1 MNFWKNLHPLLRRE
15 ENTDEGSANG
25 AVLHAIAGAL
35 SDAET
40 ELIPS
45 KMQSSLNTAS
55 GSYLDYW
62 GYWFGVLRKTNEDD
76 DSYRYRIVQYLLL
89 GRGTAASIIKG
100 IKYALDDQSATIT
113 IFEPWQNI
121 FYLDKSRMDS
131 SYYMQGSYYRYGVIT
146 VNIDRPLD
154 ESIWLA
160 IQAFKPAGVR
170 IAVEYNATL
179 SYLAEPTLLAKLDSQ
194 ANSFLTLNYGNNNED
209 SILTLGLN
217 AESQP
222 YPDTNKFILDESL
235 LNSTA
240 TLSAVDTFLLN
251 EDNSLWLS
259 HINSLA
265 SGASLSA
272 LRNLANTT
280 ATLTLGND
288 PDGCRT
294 FNILDHIL
302 DHSGNNID
310 THDNR
315 SIEATMQ
322 YYGSSANMISET
334 FNILDHSGN
343 NIDTHD
349 NRSIEATMQY
359 YGLGANMIP
368 ETSYELTVDERAT
381 GWGNSLKYEVASGD
395 IAIQAGKL
403 YTVSAWVKSDTHDLG
418 VNIAYTDAYGK
429 QYWATDTTTDQA
441 TIAAGKS
448 GYAYVSFKAAVTSAS
463 YTVYTTF
470 TGRYEDKTS
479 IGWKEVKLEQT
490 PKRTPWLPKATD
502 MGGLY
507 KPSYNMLEDS
517 LHMQSY
523 GLTNMSLVDSGKGY
537 SYLTSAHIISV
548 LSHDGNNLATHD
560 NAIITVQTEYTKTD
574 SNLSDSGTSNSMAVD
589 IPGSYNMMQE
599 TSYILSFDAKGTNAG
614 DEDFNIQVTN
624 RTGSVLDAT
633 YRYKTDNT
641 QKIGTDY
648 GTCQLIFTVPYTDT
662 YTDIRISIAGQNNV
676 GTLTIR
682 HLKLYIGTQDHF
694 YLQAKDELPT
704 NLIGLAYKYTGK
716 LGKYYSWLDSR
727 DYIKEISPI
736 GLGVDWNIEDYI
748 TYTENCPVTLDSSM
762 LEGNTT
768 KDKLAY
774 LLSLADQH
782 IVYEGASTGGQ
793 VYLQVGFKVYNVTN
807 GSYTIAIN
815 TDDLYIDTDGKVCL
829 HTYLFSDPGTRVT
842 DVLSKYNLSLCFRLK
857 TETVGSELEAVAEIK
872 PITK

>member
-1 MNFWKNLHPLLRRE
+1 MSFWKNLHPLLRRE
-15 ENTDEGSANG
+15 ENTNEGSANG

-35 SDAET
+35 SDAEK

-45 KMQSSLNTAS
+45 RMQSSLNTAS

-62 GYWFGVLRKTNEDD
+62 GYWFGVIRKTNEDD

-121 FYLDKSRMDS
+121 FYLDKSKMDS
-131 SYYMQGSYYRYGVIT
+131 IYYMQGSYYRYGVIT

-194 ANSFLTLNYGNNNED
+194 ANSFLTLNYGNDNED
-209 SILTLGLN
+209 SVLTLGLN

-265 SGASLSA
+265 SGVSLSA

-280 ATLTLGND
+280 ATLTLGD
-288 PDGCRT
+288 APDGCT
-294 FNILDHIL
+294 
-302 DHSGNNID
+302 
-310 THDNR
+310 
-315 SIEATMQ
+315 
-322 YYGSSANMISET
+322 T

-368 ETSYELTVDERAT
+368 ETSYELTVDEQAT

-395 IAIQAGKL
+395 IAIQAGEL
-403 YTVSAWVKSDTHDLG
+403 YTVSAWVKTDTHDLG

-448 GYAYVSFKAAVTSAS
+448 GYAYVSFKAAVTSAN

-490 PKRTPWLPKATD
+490 SQRTSWLPKATD

-517 LHMQSY
+517 LHMRSY
-523 GLTNMSLVDSGKGY
+523 GLTNMSLIDSGKGY
-537 SYLTSAHIISV
+537 SYLTNNPAIRV
-548 LSHDGNNLATHD
+548 LSHDGNTLATHD
-560 NAIITVQTEYTKTD
+560 NAIITVQTEYTKTG
-574 SNLSDSGTSNSMAVD
+574 STLSDSGTSDSMAVD
-589 IPGSYNMMQE
+589 IPGNYNM
-599 TSYILSFDAKGTNAG
+599 
-614 DEDFNIQVTN
+614 IQDT
-624 RTGSVLDAT
+624 RDRKSV
-633 YRYKTDNT
+633 
-641 QKIGTDY
+641 
-648 GTCQLIFTVPYTDT
+648 V
-662 YTDIRISIAGQNNV
+662 
-676 GTLTIR
+676 
-682 HLKLYIGTQDHF
+682 
-694 YLQAKDELPT
+694 
-704 NLIGLAYKYTGK
+704 
-716 LGKYYSWLDSR
+716 
-727 DYIKEISPI
+727 
-736 GLGVDWNIEDYI
+736 
-748 TYTENCPVTLDSSM
+748 
-762 LEGNTT
+762 
-768 KDKLAY
+768 
-774 LLSLADQH
+774 
-782 IVYEGASTGGQ
+782 
-793 VYLQVGFKVYNVTN
+793 
-807 GSYTIAIN
+807 
-815 TDDLYIDTDGKVCL
+815 
-829 HTYLFSDPGTRVT
+829 
-842 DVLSKYNLSLCFRLK
+842 
-857 TETVGSELEAVAEIK
+857 
-872 PITK
+872 

>member
-35 SDAET
+35 SDAEK

-62 GYWFGVLRKTNEDD
+62 GYWFGVIRKTNEDD

-89 GRGTAASIIKG
+89 GRGTVASIIRG

-113 IFEPWQNI
+113 IYEPWQNI
-121 FYLDKSRMDS
+121 FYLDKSKMDS

-170 IAVEYNATL
+170 IAVEYNASL

-222 YPDTNKFILDESL
+222 YPDASKFILDESL

-240 TLSAVDTFLLN
+240 KLSAVDTFLLN

-280 ATLTLGND
+280 ATLTLGD
-288 PDGCRT
+288 GPD
-294 FNILDHIL
+294 
-302 DHSGNNID
+302 
-310 THDNR
+310 
-315 SIEATMQ
+315 
-322 YYGSSANMISET
+322 
-334 FNILDHSGN
+334 
-343 NIDTHD
+343 
-349 NRSIEATMQY
+349 
-359 YGLGANMIP
+359 GLGANMIP
-368 ETSYELTVDERAT
+368 ETSYELMVDEQAT
-381 GWGNSLKYEVASGD
+381 GWGNSLKYEAAPGD
-395 IAIQAGKL
+395 IAMQAGKL

-418 VNIAYTDAYGK
+418 VNVAYTDAYGQ
-429 QYWATDTTTDQA
+429 QYWATDTKTDQA

-448 GYAYVSFKAAVTSAS
+448 GYAYVSFKAAVTSAT
-463 YTVYTTF
+463 YTVYTEF
-470 TGRYEDKTS
+470 TAKQVDKTR

-490 PKRTPWLPKATD
+490 PERTSWLPKATD

-523 GLTNMSLVDSGKGY
+523 DLTDMSLTDSGKGY
-537 SYLTSAHIISV
+537 SYLT
-548 LSHDGNNLATHD
+548 
-560 NAIITVQTEYTKTD
+560 
-574 SNLSDSGTSNSMAVD
+574 GTSDSMAVD
-589 IPGSYNMMQE
+589 IPGSYDMLQD
-599 TSYILSFDAKGTNAG
+599 TSYILSFDAKGTKAG
-614 DEDFNIQVTN
+614 YEDFNIQVTD

-716 LGKYYSWLDSR
+716 LGTYYSWLDSR
-727 DYIKEISPI
+727 DYIKDISPI

-762 LEGNTT
+762 LKGNTK

-774 LLSLADQH
+774 LLSLADQY

-829 HTYLFSDPGTRVT
+829 HTYLFSDPGTKVT

>member
-35 SDAET
+35 SDAEK

-45 KMQSSLNTAS
+45 KMQSSLKTAS

-62 GYWFGVLRKTNEDD
+62 GYWFGVIRKTNEDD

-89 GRGTAASIIKG
+89 GRGTVASIIRG

-113 IFEPWQNI
+113 IYEPWQNI
-121 FYLDKSRMDS
+121 FYLDKSKMDS

-170 IAVEYNATL
+170 IAVEYNASL

-222 YPDTNKFILDESL
+222 YPDASKFILDESL

-240 TLSAVDTFLLN
+240 KLSAVDTFLLN

-280 ATLTLGND
+280 ATLTLGD
-288 PDGCRT
+288 GPD
-294 FNILDHIL
+294 
-302 DHSGNNID
+302 
-310 THDNR
+310 
-315 SIEATMQ
+315 
-322 YYGSSANMISET
+322 
-334 FNILDHSGN
+334 
-343 NIDTHD
+343 
-349 NRSIEATMQY
+349 
-359 YGLGANMIP
+359 GLGANMIP
-368 ETSYELTVDERAT
+368 ETSYELMVDEQAT
-381 GWGNSLKYEVASGD
+381 GWGNSLKYEAAPGD
-395 IAIQAGKL
+395 IAMQAGKL

-418 VNIAYTDAYGK
+418 VNVAYTDAYGQ
-429 QYWATDTTTDQA
+429 QYWATDTKTDQA

-448 GYAYVSFKAAVTSAS
+448 GYAYVSFKAAVTSAT
-463 YTVYTTF
+463 YTVYTEF
-470 TGRYEDKTS
+470 TAKQVDKTR

-490 PKRTPWLPKATD
+490 PERTSWLPKATD

-523 GLTNMSLVDSGKGY
+523 DLTDMSLTDSGKGY
-537 SYLTSAHIISV
+537 SYLT
-548 LSHDGNNLATHD
+548 
-560 NAIITVQTEYTKTD
+560 
-574 SNLSDSGTSNSMAVD
+574 GTSDSMAVD
-589 IPGSYNMMQE
+589 IPGSYDMLQD
-599 TSYILSFDAKGTNAG
+599 TSYILSFDAKGTKAG
-614 DEDFNIQVTN
+614 YEDFNIQVTN

-716 LGKYYSWLDSR
+716 LGTYYSWLDSR
-727 DYIKEISPI
+727 DYIKDISPI

-748 TYTENCPVTLDSSM
+748 TYTENCPVNLDSSM
-762 LEGNTT
+762 LEGNTK
-768 KDKLAY
+768 KDRLAY
-774 LLSLADQH
+774 LLSLADQY

-829 HTYLFSDPGTRVT
+829 HTYLFSDPGTKVT

>member
-62 GYWFGVLRKTNEDD
+62 GYWFGVIRKTNEDD

-89 GRGTAASIIKG
+89 GRGTAASIISG

-121 FYLDKSRMDS
+121 FYLDKSKMDS

-179 SYLAEPTLLAKLDSQ
+179 SYLAEPTLLAELDSQ

-265 SGASLSA
+265 SGASLSG

-280 ATLTLGND
+280 ATLTLGNG
-288 PDGCRT
+288 PDG
-294 FNILDHIL
+294 
-302 DHSGNNID
+302 
-310 THDNR
+310 
-315 SIEATMQ
+315 
-322 YYGSSANMISET
+322 
-334 FNILDHSGN
+334 
-343 NIDTHD
+343 
-349 NRSIEATMQY
+349 
-359 YGLGANMIP
+359 LGTNMIP
-368 ETSYELTVDERAT
+368 ETSYELMVDEQAT

-395 IAIQAGKL
+395 IAIQAGEL
-403 YTVSAWVKSDTHDLG
+403 YTVSAWVKADTHDLG

-429 QYWATDTTTDQA
+429 QYWATDTKTAQA

-448 GYAYVSFKAAVTSAS
+448 GYAYVSFKAAVTSAK
-463 YTVYTTF
+463 YTVYTAF
-470 TGRYEDKTS
+470 TVKQVDKTS

-490 PKRTPWLPKATD
+490 PERTLWLPKATD

-523 GLTNMSLVDSGKGY
+523 GLTDMSLTDSGKGY
-537 SYLTSAHIISV
+537 SYLT
-548 LSHDGNNLATHD
+548 
-560 NAIITVQTEYTKTD
+560 
-574 SNLSDSGTSNSMAVD
+574 GTSDSMAVH
-589 IPGSYNMMQE
+589 IAGSYDMMQD

-614 DEDFNIQVTN
+614 DEDFNIQVTD
-624 RTGSVLDAT
+624 RTGSVLGAT

-682 HLKLYIGTQDHF
+682 YLKLYIGTKDHF

-716 LGKYYSWLDSR
+716 LGKYYSWLDSM
-727 DYIKEISPI
+727 DYIKDISPI

-748 TYTENCPVTLDSSM
+748 TYTETCPVTLDSSM

-774 LLSLADQH
+774 LLSLADQY

-829 HTYLFSDPGTRVT
+829 HTYLFSDSGTRVT

>member
-62 GYWFGVLRKTNEDD
+62 GYWFGVVRKTNEDD
-76 DSYRYRIVQYLLL
+76 DSYRYRIEQYLLL
-89 GRGTAASIIKG
+89 GRGTAASIIRG

-113 IFEPWQNI
+113 IYEPWQNI
-121 FYLDKSRMDS
+121 FYLDKSKMDS

-179 SYLAEPTLLAKLDSQ
+179 SYLAEPTLLAELDSQ
-194 ANSFLTLNYGNNNED
+194 ANNFLTLNYGNNNED
-209 SILTLGLN
+209 SVLTLGLN

-222 YPDTNKFILDESL
+222 YPDTNRFILDESL

-251 EDNSLWLS
+251 DDNSLWLS

-280 ATLTLGND
+280 ATLTLGD
-288 PDGCRT
+288 ASDDCRT
-294 FNILDHIL
+294 FNILDHL
-302 DHSGNNID
+302 GNSID
-310 THDNR
+310 THDNMN
-315 SIEATMQ
+315 IEATMQ
-322 YYGSSANMISET
+322 SN
-334 FNILDHSGN
+334 
-343 NIDTHD
+343 
-349 NRSIEATMQY
+349 
-359 YGLGANMIP
+359 GLGANMIP
-368 ETSYELTVDERAT
+368 ETSYELTVDEQAT
-381 GWGNSLKYEVASGD
+381 GWGDSLKYEVASGD
-395 IAIQAGKL
+395 IAIQAGEL

-429 QYWATDTTTDQA
+429 QYWATDTTADQA

-448 GYAYVSFKAAVTSAS
+448 GYAYVSFKAAVTSDS

-470 TGRYEDKTS
+470 TVKQVDKTS
-479 IGWKEVKLEQT
+479 IGWKEVKLEHT
-490 PKRTPWLPKATD
+490 PERTPWLPKATD

-523 GLTNMSLVDSGKGY
+523 DLTGMSLVDSGQGY
-537 SYLTSAHIISV
+537 SYLTSAHIISF

-560 NAIITVQTEYTKTD
+560 NAIITAQPEYTNTD
-574 SNLSDSGTSNSMAVD
+574 STLPGSDTPASIAVD
-589 IPGSYNMMQE
+589 IPGSYDMTQD

-662 YTDIRISIAGQNNV
+662 YTDIRISVAGQNNV
-676 GTLTIR
+676 GALTIR
-682 HLKLYIGTQDHF
+682 HLKLYIGTTDHF

-727 DYIKEISPI
+727 DYIKDISPI

-748 TYTENCPVTLDSSM
+748 TYTENCPVALDSNM

-774 LLSLADQH
+774 LLSLADQY
-782 IVYEGASTGGQ
+782 IVYEGKSTGGQ

-872 PITK
+872 PITN

>member
-1 MNFWKNLHPLLRRE
+1 LNFWKNLHPLLRRE

-35 SDAET
+35 SDAEK

-89 GRGTAASIIKG
+89 GRGTASSIIRG

-121 FYLDKSRMDS
+121 FYLDKSTMDS
-131 SYYMQGSYYRYGVIT
+131 LYYMQGNYYRYSVIT

-154 ESIWLA
+154 ETIWLA

-170 IAVEYNATL
+170 ISVEYNATL

-194 ANSFLTLNYGNNNED
+194 ADSFLTLNYGNNNED
-209 SILTLGLN
+209 SVLTLGLN

-288 PDGCRT
+288 PGGCRA
-294 FNILDHIL
+294 L
-302 DHSGNNID
+302 
-310 THDNR
+310 
-315 SIEATMQ
+315 
-322 YYGSSANMISET
+322 
-334 FNILDHSGN
+334 NILDHSGN
-343 NIDTHD
+343 NINTHD
-349 NRSIEATMQY
+349 NRSIEAIMQY

-368 ETSYELTVDERAT
+368 ETSYELTVDEQAT

-395 IAIQAGKL
+395 IAIQAGEL

-441 TIAAGKS
+441 TISAGKS
-448 GYAYVSFKAAVTSAS
+448 GYAYVSFKAAVTSAN

-479 IGWKEVKLEQT
+479 IGWKEVKLEHT
-490 PKRTPWLPKATD
+490 PKRTPWMPKATD

-517 LHMQSY
+517 LHVQSY

-537 SYLTSAHIISV
+537 SYLTSADIISV

-560 NAIITVQTEYTKTD
+560 NAIITVQTEYAKTD
-574 SNLSDSGTSNSMAVD
+574 STLSDSGTSDSMAVD
-589 IPGSYNMMQE
+589 IPGSYDMVQD

-624 RTGSVLDAT
+624 RTGSVLDAS

-641 QKIGTDY
+641 QKKSEDY

-662 YTDIRISIAGQNNV
+662 YTDIRISLAGKNNV

-682 HLKLYIGTQDHF
+682 YLKLYIGTKDHF

-704 NLIGLAYKYTGK
+704 NLVGLAYKYTGK

-727 DYIKEISPI
+727 DYIEDISPI

-762 LEGNTT
+762 LKGNTT
-768 KDKLAY
+768 QDKLAY
-774 LLSLADQH
+774 LLSLADQY
-782 IVYEGASTGGQ
+782 IVHEGKSTGGQ

-829 HTYLFSDPGTRVT
+829 HTYLFSDPDTQVT

>member
-15 ENTDEGSANG
+15 ENTNEGSANG

-35 SDAET
+35 SDAEK

-45 KMQSSLNTAS
+45 RMQSSLNTAS

-121 FYLDKSRMDS
+121 FYLDKSKMDS
-131 SYYMQGSYYRYGVIT
+131 IYYMQGSYYRYGVIT

-209 SILTLGLN
+209 SVLTLGLN

-222 YPDTNKFILDESL
+222 YPDANKFILDDSL

-280 ATLTLGND
+280 ATLTLGTG
-288 PDGCRT
+288 PD
-294 FNILDHIL
+294 
-302 DHSGNNID
+302 
-310 THDNR
+310 
-315 SIEATMQ
+315 
-322 YYGSSANMISET
+322 
-334 FNILDHSGN
+334 
-343 NIDTHD
+343 
-349 NRSIEATMQY
+349 
-359 YGLGANMIP
+359 GLGANMIP
-368 ETSYELTVDERAT
+368 ETSYELTVDEQAT

-395 IAIQAGKL
+395 IAIHAGKL

-418 VNIAYTDAYGK
+418 VNVVYTDAYGK
-429 QYWATDTTTDQA
+429 QYWATDTKTDQA

-448 GYAYVSFKAAVTSAS
+448 GYAYVSFKAAVTSAN

-470 TGRYEDKTS
+470 TAKQEDKTS

-507 KPSYNMLEDS
+507 KPSYNMLKDS

-523 GLTNMSLVDSGKGY
+523 GLTNMSLIDSGKGY
-537 SYLTSAHIISV
+537 SYLTNNPAIRI
-548 LSHDGNNLATHD
+548 LSHDGNTLATHD
-560 NAIITVQTEYTKTD
+560 NAIITTQTKYTKTN
-574 SNLSDSGTSNSMAVD
+574 STLSDSGTPGSMAVD
-589 IPGSYNMMQE
+589 IPGNYNMIQD
-599 TSYILSFDAKGTNAG
+599 TSYILSFDAKGTKAG

-662 YTDIRISIAGQNNV
+662 YTNIRISIAGQNNV

-682 HLKLYIGTQDHF
+682 HLKLYIGTKDHF

-704 NLIGLAYKYTGK
+704 NLVGLAYKYTGK

-727 DYIKEISPI
+727 DYIKDISPI

-748 TYTENCPVTLDSSM
+748 TYTENCPVTLDSNM
-762 LEGNTT
+762 LEGNTK

-774 LLSLADQH
+774 LLSLADQY
-782 IVYEGASTGGQ
+782 IVYEGKSTGGQ
-793 VYLQVGFKVYNVTN
+793 VYMQVGFKVYNVTN

-872 PITK
+872 PIAK

>member
-15 ENTDEGSANG
+15 ENTNEGSANG

-35 SDAET
+35 SDAEK

-45 KMQSSLNTAS
+45 RMQSSLNTAS

-62 GYWFGVLRKTNEDD
+62 GYWFGVIRKTNEDD

-121 FYLDKSRMDS
+121 FYLDKSKMDS
-131 SYYMQGSYYRYGVIT
+131 IYYMQGSYYRYGVIT

-170 IAVEYNATL
+170 ISVEYNATL

-194 ANSFLTLNYGNNNED
+194 ANSLLTLNYGNDNED
-209 SILTLGLN
+209 SVLTLGLN

-265 SGASLSA
+265 SGVSLSA

-280 ATLTLGND
+280 ATLTLGD
-288 PDGCRT
+288 APDGYT
-294 FNILDHIL
+294 
-302 DHSGNNID
+302 
-310 THDNR
+310 
-315 SIEATMQ
+315 
-322 YYGSSANMISET
+322 T

-349 NRSIEATMQY
+349 NRSIETTMQY

-368 ETSYELTVDERAT
+368 ETSYELTVDEQAT

-395 IAIQAGKL
+395 IAIQAGEL
-403 YTVSAWVKSDTHDLG
+403 YTVSAWVKTDTHDLG

-448 GYAYVSFKAAVTSAS
+448 GYAYVSFKAAVTSAN

-490 PKRTPWLPKATD
+490 PQRTSWLPKATD

-523 GLTNMSLVDSGKGY
+523 GLTNMSLVDSGEGY
-537 SYLTSAHIISV
+537 SYLTSANIISV

-560 NAIITVQTEYTKTD
+560 NAIITTQTKYTKTN
-574 SNLSDSGTSNSMAVD
+574 STLLDSGTPDSMAVD
-589 IPGSYNMMQE
+589 IPGNYDMMQE
-599 TSYILSFDAKGTNAG
+599 TSYILSFDAKGTKAG

-662 YTDIRISIAGQNNV
+662 YTNIRISIAGHNNV

-682 HLKLYIGTQDHF
+682 YPKLYIGTKDHF

-727 DYIKEISPI
+727 DYIKDISPI

-748 TYTENCPVTLDSSM
+748 TYTENCPVTLDSNM
-762 LEGNTT
+762 LEGNTK

-774 LLSLADQH
+774 LLSLADQY
-782 IVYEGASTGGQ
+782 IVYEGKSTGGQ
-793 VYLQVGFKVYNVTN
+793 VYMQVGFKVYNVTN
-807 GSYTIAIN
+807 GSYTIEIN

-829 HTYLFSDPGTRVT
+829 HTYLFSDPDTRVT

-872 PITK
+872 PIAK

>member
-35 SDAET
+35 SDAEK

-45 KMQSSLNTAS
+45 KMQSSLKTAS

-62 GYWFGVLRKTNEDD
+62 GYWFGVIRKTNEDD

-89 GRGTAASIIKG
+89 GRGTVASIIRG

-113 IFEPWQNI
+113 IYEPWQNI
-121 FYLDKSRMDS
+121 FYLDKSKMDS

-170 IAVEYNATL
+170 IAVEYNAAL

-222 YPDTNKFILDESL
+222 YPDASKFILDESL

-240 TLSAVDTFLLN
+240 KLSAVDTFLLN

-280 ATLTLGND
+280 ATLTLGD
-288 PDGCRT
+288 GPD
-294 FNILDHIL
+294 
-302 DHSGNNID
+302 
-310 THDNR
+310 
-315 SIEATMQ
+315 
-322 YYGSSANMISET
+322 
-334 FNILDHSGN
+334 
-343 NIDTHD
+343 
-349 NRSIEATMQY
+349 
-359 YGLGANMIP
+359 GLGANMIP
-368 ETSYELTVDERAT
+368 ETSYELMVDEQAT
-381 GWGNSLKYEVASGD
+381 GWGNSLKYEAAPGD
-395 IAIQAGKL
+395 IAMQAGKL

-418 VNIAYTDAYGK
+418 VNVAYTDAYGQ
-429 QYWATDTTTDQA
+429 QYWATDTKTDQA

-448 GYAYVSFKAAVTSAS
+448 GYAYVTFKAAVTSAT
-463 YTVYTTF
+463 YTVYTVF
-470 TGRYEDKTS
+470 TAKQVDKTS

-490 PKRTPWLPKATD
+490 PERTPWLPKATD

-523 GLTNMSLVDSGKGY
+523 DLTDMSLTDSGKGY
-537 SYLTSAHIISV
+537 SYLT
-548 LSHDGNNLATHD
+548 
-560 NAIITVQTEYTKTD
+560 
-574 SNLSDSGTSNSMAVD
+574 GTSDSMAVD
-589 IPGSYNMMQE
+589 IPGSYDMLQD

-614 DEDFNIQVTN
+614 DENFNIQVTD

-716 LGKYYSWLDSR
+716 LGTYYSWLDSR
-727 DYIKEISPI
+727 DYIKDISPI

-762 LEGNTT
+762 LKGNTK

-774 LLSLADQH
+774 LLSLADQY

-829 HTYLFSDPGTRVT
+829 HTYLFSDPGTKVT

>member
-15 ENTDEGSANG
+15 ENTNEGSANG

-35 SDAET
+35 SDAEK

-45 KMQSSLNTAS
+45 RMQSSLNTAS

-62 GYWFGVLRKTNEDD
+62 GYWFGVLRKTKEDD

-121 FYLDKSRMDS
+121 FYLDKSKMDS
-131 SYYMQGSYYRYGVIT
+131 IYYMQGSYYRYGVIT

-170 IAVEYNATL
+170 IAVVYNATL
-179 SYLAEPTLLAKLDSQ
+179 SYLVEPTLLAKLDSQ

-209 SILTLGLN
+209 SVLTLGLN

-280 ATLTLGND
+280 ATLTLGNV
-288 PDGCRT
+288 PDGCR
-294 FNILDHIL
+294 
-302 DHSGNNID
+302 
-310 THDNR
+310 
-315 SIEATMQ
+315 
-322 YYGSSANMISET
+322 T

-349 NRSIEATMQY
+349 NRSIEATTQY
-359 YGLGANMIP
+359 YGLGTNMIP
-368 ETSYELTVDERAT
+368 GTSYELTVDEQAT

-395 IAIQAGKL
+395 IAIQAGEP
-403 YTVSAWVKSDTHDLG
+403 YTVSAWVKADTHDLG

-429 QYWATDTTTDQA
+429 QYWATDTKTDQA

-448 GYAYVSFKAAVTSAS
+448 GYAYVSFKAAVTSAN
-463 YTVYTTF
+463 YTVYTAF
-470 TGRYEDKTS
+470 TAKQADKTS

-490 PKRTPWLPKATD
+490 PKRTLWLPKATD

-523 GLTNMSLVDSGKGY
+523 GLTNMSLIDSGKGY
-537 SYLTSAHIISV
+537 SYLTSNPIINI
-548 LSHDGNNLATHD
+548 LSHDSNNLATHD
-560 NAIITVQTEYTKTD
+560 NAIITAQTEYTKTD
-574 SNLSDSGTSNSMAVD
+574 STLSDSGTSDSMAVD
-589 IPGSYNMMQE
+589 IPGSYDMMQD
-599 TSYILSFDAKGTNAG
+599 TSYILSFDAKGTKAG
-614 DEDFNIQVTN
+614 GVDFNIQVTN

-662 YTDIRISIAGQNNV
+662 YTDIRISTSGQNNV

-682 HLKLYIGTQDHF
+682 YLKLYIGTKDHF
-694 YLQAKDELPT
+694 YLQAKDELPA

-727 DYIKEISPI
+727 DYIKDISPI

-748 TYTENCPVTLDSSM
+748 TYTENCPVTLDSNM
-762 LEGNTT
+762 LEGNTK

-774 LLSLADQH
+774 LLSLADQY
-782 IVYEGASTGGQ
+782 IVYEGKSTGGQ

-829 HTYLFSDPGTRVT
+829 HTYLFSDPDTRVT

-857 TETVGSELEAVAEIK
+857 TETVGSELDAVAEIK
-872 PITK
+872 PIAK

>member
-62 GYWFGVLRKTNEDD
+62 GYWFGVIRKNNEDD

-89 GRGTAASIIKG
+89 GRGTVASIIRG

-113 IFEPWQNI
+113 IYEPWQNI
-121 FYLDKSRMDS
+121 FYLDKSKMDS

-179 SYLAEPTLLAKLDSQ
+179 SYLAEPTLLTKLDSQ

-209 SILTLGLN
+209 SVLTLGLN

-222 YPDTNKFILDESL
+222 YPATNKFILDESL
-235 LNSTA
+235 LDSTA

-280 ATLTLGND
+280 ATLTLGNVSD
-288 PDGCRT
+288 SCR
-294 FNILDHIL
+294 
-302 DHSGNNID
+302 
-310 THDNR
+310 
-315 SIEATMQ
+315 
-322 YYGSSANMISET
+322 T

-368 ETSYELTVDERAT
+368 ETSYELMVDEQAT

-395 IAIQAGKL
+395 MAIQAGEL

-418 VNIAYTDAYGK
+418 VNVAYTDAYGK

-448 GYAYVSFKAAVTSAS
+448 GYAYVSFRAAVTSAS

-479 IGWKEVKLEQT
+479 IGWKEVKLEHT
-490 PKRTPWLPKATD
+490 PERTSWLPKATD

-523 GLTNMSLVDSGKGY
+523 GLTNMSLIDSGKGY
-537 SYLTSAHIISV
+537 SYLTSTPIISV
-548 LSHDGNNLATHD
+548 LGHDGNNLATHN
-560 NAIITVQTEYTKTD
+560 NAIITAQMKYTKTD
-574 SNLSDSGTSNSMAVD
+574 STLSNYGAPNSMAVD
-589 IPGSYNMMQE
+589 IPGSYDMMQD
-599 TSYILSFDAKGTNAG
+599 TSYILSFDAKGTKAG
-614 DEDFNIQVTN
+614 DEDFNIQVTS

-641 QKIGTDY
+641 QKIGTEY

-662 YTDIRISIAGQNNV
+662 YTDIRISIAGPNNV

-727 DYIKEISPI
+727 DYIKDISPI

-762 LEGNTT
+762 LEGNTK

-774 LLSLADQH
+774 LLSLADQY

-829 HTYLFSDPGTRVT
+829 HTYLFSDPCTKVT

>member
-35 SDAET
+35 SDAEK

-45 KMQSSLNTAS
+45 KMQSSLKTAS

-62 GYWFGVLRKTNEDD
+62 GYWFGVIRKTNEDD

-89 GRGTAASIIKG
+89 GRGTVASIIRG

-113 IFEPWQNI
+113 IYEPWQNI
-121 FYLDKSRMDS
+121 FYLDKSKMDS

-170 IAVEYNATL
+170 IAVEYNAAL
-179 SYLAEPTLLAKLDSQ
+179 SYLAEPTLLTKLDSQ

-222 YPDTNKFILDESL
+222 YPDASKFILDESL

-240 TLSAVDTFLLN
+240 KLSAVDTFLLN

-280 ATLTLGND
+280 ATLTLGD
-288 PDGCRT
+288 GPD
-294 FNILDHIL
+294 
-302 DHSGNNID
+302 
-310 THDNR
+310 
-315 SIEATMQ
+315 
-322 YYGSSANMISET
+322 
-334 FNILDHSGN
+334 
-343 NIDTHD
+343 
-349 NRSIEATMQY
+349 
-359 YGLGANMIP
+359 GLGANMIP
-368 ETSYELTVDERAT
+368 ETSYELMVDEQAT
-381 GWGNSLKYEVASGD
+381 GWGNSLKYEAAPGD
-395 IAIQAGKL
+395 IAMQAGKL

-418 VNIAYTDAYGK
+418 VNVAYTDAYGQ
-429 QYWATDTTTDQA
+429 QYWATDTKTDQA

-448 GYAYVSFKAAVTSAS
+448 GYAYVTFKAAVTSAT
-463 YTVYTTF
+463 YTVYTVF
-470 TGRYEDKTS
+470 TAKQVDKTS

-490 PKRTPWLPKATD
+490 PERTPWLPKATD

-523 GLTNMSLVDSGKGY
+523 DLTDMSLTDSGKGY
-537 SYLTSAHIISV
+537 SYLT
-548 LSHDGNNLATHD
+548 
-560 NAIITVQTEYTKTD
+560 
-574 SNLSDSGTSNSMAVD
+574 GTSDSMAVD
-589 IPGSYNMMQE
+589 IPGSYDMLQD

-614 DEDFNIQVTN
+614 DENFNIQVTD

-716 LGKYYSWLDSR
+716 LGTYYSWLDSR
-727 DYIKEISPI
+727 DYIKDISPI

-762 LEGNTT
+762 LKGNTK

-774 LLSLADQH
+774 LLSLADQY

-829 HTYLFSDPGTRVT
+829 HTYLFSDPGTKVT

>member
-35 SDAET
+35 SDAEK

-45 KMQSSLNTAS
+45 KMQSSLKTAS

-62 GYWFGVLRKTNEDD
+62 GYWFGVIRKTNEDD

-89 GRGTAASIIKG
+89 GRGTVASIIEG
-100 IKYALDDQSATIT
+100 IKHALDDQSATIT
-113 IFEPWQNI
+113 IYEPWQNI
-121 FYLDKSRMDS
+121 FYLDKSKMDS

-170 IAVEYNATL
+170 IAVEYNAAL

-222 YPDTNKFILDESL
+222 YPDGSKFILDESL
-235 LNSTA
+235 LNSKA
-240 TLSAVDTFLLN
+240 KLSAVDTFLLN

-280 ATLTLGND
+280 ATLTLGD
-288 PDGCRT
+288 GPD
-294 FNILDHIL
+294 
-302 DHSGNNID
+302 
-310 THDNR
+310 
-315 SIEATMQ
+315 
-322 YYGSSANMISET
+322 
-334 FNILDHSGN
+334 
-343 NIDTHD
+343 
-349 NRSIEATMQY
+349 
-359 YGLGANMIP
+359 GLGANMIP
-368 ETSYELTVDERAT
+368 ETSYELMVDEQAT
-381 GWGNSLKYEVASGD
+381 GWGNSLKYEAAPGD
-395 IAIQAGKL
+395 IAMQAGKL

-418 VNIAYTDAYGK
+418 VNVAYTDAYGQ
-429 QYWATDTTTDQA
+429 QYWATDTKTDQA

-448 GYAYVSFKAAVTSAS
+448 GYAYVTFKAAVTSAT
-463 YTVYTTF
+463 YTVYTEF
-470 TGRYEDKTS
+470 TAKQVDKTS

-490 PKRTPWLPKATD
+490 PERTSWLPKATD

-523 GLTNMSLVDSGKGY
+523 DLTDMSLTDSGKGY
-537 SYLTSAHIISV
+537 SYLT
-548 LSHDGNNLATHD
+548 
-560 NAIITVQTEYTKTD
+560 
-574 SNLSDSGTSNSMAVD
+574 GTSDSMAVD
-589 IPGSYNMMQE
+589 IPGSYDMLQD

-614 DEDFNIQVTN
+614 DENFNIQVTN

-648 GTCQLIFTVPYTDT
+648 GTCQIIFTVPYTDT
-662 YTDIRISIAGQNNV
+662 YTDIRLSIAGQNNV

-682 HLKLYIGTQDHF
+682 HLKLYIGTQDYF

-716 LGKYYSWLDSR
+716 LGTYYSWLDSR
-727 DYIKEISPI
+727 DYIKDISPI

-762 LEGNTT
+762 LKGNTK

-774 LLSLADQH
+774 LLSLADQY

-829 HTYLFSDPGTRVT
+829 HTYLFSDPGTKVT

>member
-35 SDAET
+35 SDAEK

-62 GYWFGVLRKTNEDD
+62 GYWFGVIRKTNEDD

-89 GRGTAASIIKG
+89 GRGTVASIIRG

-113 IFEPWQNI
+113 IYEPWQNI
-121 FYLDKSRMDS
+121 FYLDKSKMDS

-154 ESIWLA
+154 ESVWLA

-170 IAVEYNATL
+170 IAVEYNASL

-222 YPDTNKFILDESL
+222 YPDASKFILDESL

-240 TLSAVDTFLLN
+240 KLSAVDTFLLN

-280 ATLTLGND
+280 ATLTLGD
-288 PDGCRT
+288 GPD
-294 FNILDHIL
+294 
-302 DHSGNNID
+302 
-310 THDNR
+310 
-315 SIEATMQ
+315 
-322 YYGSSANMISET
+322 
-334 FNILDHSGN
+334 
-343 NIDTHD
+343 
-349 NRSIEATMQY
+349 
-359 YGLGANMIP
+359 GLGANMIP
-368 ETSYELTVDERAT
+368 ETSYELMVDEQAT
-381 GWGNSLKYEVASGD
+381 GWGNSLKYEAAPGD
-395 IAIQAGKL
+395 IAMQAGKL

-418 VNIAYTDAYGK
+418 VNVAYTDAYGQ
-429 QYWATDTTTDQA
+429 QYWATDTKTDQA

-448 GYAYVSFKAAVTSAS
+448 GYAYVSFKAAVTSAT
-463 YTVYTTF
+463 YTVYTEF
-470 TGRYEDKTS
+470 TAKQVDKTR

-490 PKRTPWLPKATD
+490 PERTSWLPKATD

-523 GLTNMSLVDSGKGY
+523 DLTDMSLTDSGKGY
-537 SYLTSAHIISV
+537 SYLT
-548 LSHDGNNLATHD
+548 
-560 NAIITVQTEYTKTD
+560 
-574 SNLSDSGTSNSMAVD
+574 GTSDSMAVD
-589 IPGSYNMMQE
+589 IPGSYDMLQD
-599 TSYILSFDAKGTNAG
+599 TSYILSFDAKGTKAG
-614 DEDFNIQVTN
+614 YEDFNIQVTN

-716 LGKYYSWLDSR
+716 LGTYYSWLDSR
-727 DYIKEISPI
+727 DYIKDISPI

-762 LEGNTT
+762 LEGNTK
-768 KDKLAY
+768 KDRLAY
-774 LLSLADQH
+774 LLSLADQY

-829 HTYLFSDPGTRVT
+829 HTYLFSDPGTKVT

>member
-62 GYWFGVLRKTNEDD
+62 GYWFGVIRKNNEDD

-89 GRGTAASIIKG
+89 GRGTVASIIRG

-113 IFEPWQNI
+113 IYEPWQNI
-121 FYLDKSRMDS
+121 FYLDKSKMDS

-209 SILTLGLN
+209 SVLTLGLN

-235 LNSTA
+235 LDSTA

-280 ATLTLGND
+280 ATLTLGD
-288 PDGCRT
+288 VSDSCR
-294 FNILDHIL
+294 
-302 DHSGNNID
+302 
-310 THDNR
+310 
-315 SIEATMQ
+315 
-322 YYGSSANMISET
+322 T

-368 ETSYELTVDERAT
+368 ETSYELMVDEQAT

-395 IAIQAGKL
+395 IAIQAGEL
-403 YTVSAWVKSDTHDLG
+403 YTVSAWVKSGTHDLG
-418 VNIAYTDAYGK
+418 VNVAYTDAYGK

-448 GYAYVSFKAAVTSAS
+448 GYAYVSFRAAVTSAS

-479 IGWKEVKLEQT
+479 IGWKEVKLEHT
-490 PKRTPWLPKATD
+490 PERTSWLPKATD

-523 GLTNMSLVDSGKGY
+523 GLTNMSLIDSGKGY
-537 SYLTSAHIISV
+537 SYLTSTPIISV
-548 LSHDGNNLATHD
+548 LDHDGNNLATHN
-560 NAIITVQTEYTKTD
+560 NAIITAQMKYTKTD
-574 SNLSDSGTSNSMAVD
+574 STLSNYGAPNSMAVD
-589 IPGSYNMMQE
+589 IPGSYDMMQD
-599 TSYILSFDAKGTNAG
+599 TSYILSFDAKGTKAG
-614 DEDFNIQVTN
+614 DEDFNIQVTS

-633 YRYKTDNT
+633 YRYKTGNT

-662 YTDIRISIAGQNNV
+662 YTDIRISIAGPNNV

-716 LGKYYSWLDSR
+716 LGKYCSWLDSR
-727 DYIKEISPI
+727 DYIKDISPI

-762 LEGNTT
+762 LEGNTK

-774 LLSLADQH
+774 LLSLADQY

-842 DVLSKYNLSLCFRLK
+842 DVLSKYNLSLRFRLK

>member
-15 ENTDEGSANG
+15 ENTNEGSANG

-35 SDAET
+35 SDAEK

-45 KMQSSLNTAS
+45 RMQSSLNTAS

-62 GYWFGVLRKTNEDD
+62 GYWFGVLRKTKEDD

-89 GRGTAASIIKG
+89 GRGTASSIIKG

-113 IFEPWQNI
+113 VFEPWQNI
-121 FYLDKSRMDS
+121 FYLDKSKMDS
-131 SYYMQGSYYRYGVIT
+131 IYYMQGSYYRYGVIT

-170 IAVEYNATL
+170 IAVVYNATL
-179 SYLAEPTLLAKLDSQ
+179 SYLAEPALLAELDSQ

-209 SILTLGLN
+209 SVLTLGLN

-222 YPDTNKFILDESL
+222 YPAANKFILDDSL

-265 SGASLSA
+265 SGASLSG

-280 ATLTLGND
+280 DTLTLGND
-288 PDGCRT
+288 QT
-294 FNILDHIL
+294 LNIL

-310 THDNR
+310 THDHR
-315 SIEATMQ
+315 SIGATMQ

-343 NIDTHD
+343 TIDTHD
-349 NRSIEATMQY
+349 NRSIEATMQS

-368 ETSYELTVDERAT
+368 ETSYELTVDEQAT

-418 VNIAYTDAYGK
+418 VNVAYTDAYGK
-429 QYWATDTTTDQA
+429 HYWATDTTTDQA

-448 GYAYVSFKAAVTSAS
+448 GYAYVSFKAAVTSAN
-463 YTVYTTF
+463 YTVYTAF
-470 TGRYEDKTS
+470 TAKQEDKTS

-507 KPSYNMLEDS
+507 KPSYNMLKDS

-523 GLTNMSLVDSGKGY
+523 GLTNMSLIDSGKGY
-537 SYLTSAHIISV
+537 SYLTNNPAIRI
-548 LSHDGNNLATHD
+548 LSHDGNTLATHD
-560 NAIITVQTEYTKTD
+560 NAIITAQTKYTKTN
-574 SNLSDSGTSNSMAVD
+574 STLSDSGTPDSMAVD
-589 IPGSYNMMQE
+589 IPGNYDMMQE
-599 TSYILSFDAKGTNAG
+599 TSYILSFDAKGTKAG
-614 DEDFNIQVTN
+614 DEDFKIQVTG

-662 YTDIRISIAGQNNV
+662 YTNIRISIAGQNNV
-676 GTLTIR
+676 GALTIR
-682 HLKLYIGTQDHF
+682 HLKLYIGTKDHF

-727 DYIKEISPI
+727 DYIKDISPI

-748 TYTENCPVTLDSSM
+748 TYTENCPVTLDSNM
-762 LEGNTT
+762 LEGNT
-768 KDKLAY
+768 KVDPY
-774 LLSLADQH
+774 
-782 IVYEGASTGGQ
+782 IVYEGKSTGGQ
-793 VYLQVGFKVYNVTN
+793 VYMQVGFKVYNVTN

-829 HTYLFSDPGTRVT
+829 HTYLFSDSDTRVT

-857 TETVGSELEAVAEIK
+857 AETVGSELGAVAEIK
-872 PITK
+872 PIAK